1 MSLSHPDTSASRLE
15 ATRTDVPRNPSFI
28 EHTPKRA
35 MASFENLVALA
46 NYEERLR
53 EARKIVWRDRGEK
66 PVELHDLWA
75 CIEHAGRGGMRAGG
89 LAFAIRAGVN
99 LILLLTRIRRIP
111 AKLRLTL
118 IRHAAFGEDSFRFA
132 TMLGSFVAIYKFILN
147 ALPILL
153 SPPSRSPI
161 LPSHNIANPLQ
172 SLRATG
178 HHDSPFFD
186 DEDVDLEIQTRRPT
200 PRQARL
206 SMSAQAH
213 QVWVRKRA
221 RRWYSVFAGAVAGA
235 VAVCCEKK
243 SRRVAIA
250 QQMFVRGL
258 QGSFNAFS
266 AKHGVSIPH
275 GDVLVFGLCCGQI
288 MYAWLVRP
296 ETLDRGY
303 DIWIATASKCLPE
316 TVAIERDLL
325 RDGVFKLKDMQT
337 LLDRPDTTPTNRIKL
352 LARIAQATRPPP
364 EQSFGPRFVPCSA
377 LHPWSDSHALTNL
390 ERFVGVFRWMLP
402 IYGALH
408 VIPMLLFRRN
418 RVFKDPTK
426 MLLRAG
432 WGTMRSSAFLGTFVL
447 IYQSMFCVKHNL
459 WELLMCLRSSPS
471 TSLLAYLVRLLP
483 QRAIDTL
490 IGKKSY
496 YALGILTGLSLFVEE
511 KKRREELAM
520 YVMPKGMESAWLM
533 ARGRGWVGRT
543 GQWGEVLL
551 TAVGMGMV
559 MSIYQ
564 NDPQHLSGLVRRI
577 LYQFIGPN

>member
-1 MSLSHPDTSASRLE
+1 MSISASAAGQDSSHPQAPR
-15 ATRTDVPRNPSFI
+15 AGVPRNPSFI
-28 EHTPKRA
+28 QFTPKRA

-66 PVELHDLWA
+66 PVELHDLWECA
-75 CIEHAGRGGMRAGG
+75 EHAGRGGMRAGG

-99 LILLLTRIRRIP
+99 LILLLTRIKRIP
-111 AKLRLTL
+111 AKHRLAL

-132 TMLGSFVAIYKFILN
+132 TMLGSFVAIYKFVLN

-153 SPPSRSPI
+153 SPPSTSPTLPHHSPAHPRSSFHVSG
-161 LPSHNIANPLQ
+161 PSE
-172 SLRATG
+172 
-178 HHDSPFFD
+178 SPFHEEE
-186 DEDVDLEIQTRRPT
+186 EDDLEMQPRRRPT
-200 PRQARL
+200 RQARL
-206 SMSAQAH
+206 STSAQAH
-213 QVWVRKRA
+213 QVWVHKRT
-221 RRWYSVFAGAVAGA
+221 RRWYSVLAGSAAGAI
-235 VAVCCEKK
+235 AVCFEKK

-266 AKHGVSIPH
+266 EKHGVSIPH

-303 DIWIATASKCLPE
+303 DIWISTASKCLPE
-316 TVAIERDLL
+316 TVAVARDFVQ
-325 RDGVFKLKDMQT
+325 RGVFNVQDMQK
-337 LLDRPDTTPTNRIKL
+337 LIARPDTTPANRATL
-352 LARIAQATRPPP
+352 LARIAQATAPPP
-364 EQSFGPRFVPCSA
+364 AQSFGPGFVPCAA
-377 LHPWSDSHALTNL
+377 LHPWNDSHVLTQV
-390 ERFVGVFRWMLP
+390 ERFVDVFRWMLP

-408 VIPMLLFRRN
+408 VIPMLLFRRK
-418 RVFKDPTK
+418 RVMRDPVN

-432 WGTMRSSAFLGTFVL
+432 WGTARSSAFLGMFVF

-459 WELLMCLRSSPS
+459 WDFLTDLRTSPS
-471 TSLLAYLVRLLP
+471 TSLLAYLARLLP
-483 QRAIDTL
+483 QRVIDAL
-490 IGKKSY
+490 IVKKSF

-520 YVMPKGMESAWLM
+520 YVMPKALESAWLM

-559 MSIYQ
+559 MSTYQ
-564 NDPQHLSGLVRRI
+564 VRISMRTS
-577 LYQFIGPN
+577 LG